1 MHLFEK
7 IYYRSVNPEMMNNE
21 IIHTAIWAGRMFVV
35 AVIVLRVRLETVG
48 NLQSRTN
55 VNRHTYYSEPFRTK

>member
-1 MHLFEK
+1 M
-7 IYYRSVNPEMMNNE
+7 ISNE
-21 IIHTAIWAGRMFVV
+21 LIHMAIWAGRMFVV

-55 VNRHTYYSEPFRTK
+55 VNRHTHYSVPFRTK